1 MLAGDTV
8 SNPQSR
14 IFREFLRLQ
23 HSFRFAEL
31 LLLFFQFYEERWL
44 GDLKSKYVIERVT
57 LVQVLSLFRI
67 NKSFRH
73 FFHISETKG

>member
-8 SNPQSR
+8 FNPQSR

-31 LLLFFQFYEERWL
+31 LLLFFSILRL